1 MTSSTRIMLA
11 TLALSCA
18 TALSAPAAHAL
29 TSKECHQNYTAAR
42 KAGTVTGQSYKE
54 YKAAS
59 CDAAAATTDAAT
71 KAPAA
76 DTPATAPKAEKPT
89 VATTP
94 AATAPAAAPKSAAPA
109 ASTAG
114 VVFPSA
120 VADQYSK
127 LSAGKA
133 RMKTCLDQYNANKE
147 KGGNG
152 SLKWIQK
159 GGGYYSQCNTR
170 LKGE

>member
-1 MTSSTRIMLA
+1 MKSSARIALA

-29 TSKECHQNYTAAR
+29 SAKECHQNYTAAR
-42 KAGTVTGQSYKE
+42 KAGSLNGQSYGDF
-54 YKAAS
+54 KAAN
-59 CDAAAATTDAAT
+59 CAAAAKTAE
-71 KAPAA
+71 
-76 DTPATAPKAEKPT
+76 PATATTPAEAPVKAEKPT
-89 VATTP
+89 VASTTTAP
-94 AATAPAAAPKSAAPA
+94 ETAKAAPAAAASAA
-109 ASTAG
+109 G
-114 VVFPSA
+114 VTFPSSVSA
-120 VADQYSK
+120 QYEK

-133 RMKTCLDQYNANKE
+133 RMKTCLDQYNANKTS
-147 KGGNG
+147 GGNG